1 MSLMLEEGLKFSSPS
16 GGGQGLKFP
25 SPSGGGQGLR
35 FPSPSG
41 GGQGGG
47 AVVVERSTPMQGAI
61 ELVLHHPPSASA
73 VRPGQ
78 FFQLAVGAPH
88 TILRRPYSAAWADPA
103 SGRIGFI
110 FNVVGAGSAWLAV
123 RHEGHQLDLL
133 GPLGRGFELDGI
145 NPAIVV
151 AGGLGVAVFPGVVQ
165 ALVARGRR
173 VTVLLGAHTAA
184 QLLPADRFA
193 GAELRVATDDG
204 SAGNHGSVV
213 DLLGEEQFPSP
224 LWGMELV
231 RGADIFA
238 CGPTP
243 MLLALMHQ
251 ARRLEISLSSL
262 QVALETPMGCGI
274 GTCLGCAAPRGD
286 GGYLLTC
293 QDGPCLR
300 ADRIDWDRMTDAF
313 HG

>member
-1 MSLMLEEGLKFSSPS
+1 MTVALAPG
-16 GGGQGLKFP
+16 
-25 SPSGGGQGLR
+25 
-35 FPSPSG
+35 
-41 GGQGGG
+41 
-47 AVVVERSTPMQGAI
+47 VVVGRSQPMHGST
-61 ELVLHHPPSASA
+61 ELVIDHPPSAA
-73 VRPGQ
+73 ALRPGQ

-88 TILRRPYSAAWADPA
+88 TILRRPYSAAWAEPA

-110 FNVVGAGSAWLAV
+110 FNVVGAGSVWLAN
-123 RHEGHQLDLL
+123 RHEGHELDLL
-133 GPLGRGFELDGI
+133 GPLGKGFELDGS

-165 ALVARGRR
+165 ALLARGRQ
-173 VTVLLGAHTAA
+173 VTVLLGARTAD
-184 QLLPADRFA
+184 QLLPSDRFG
-193 GAELRVATDDG
+193 GAEVRIATDDG
-204 SAGNHGSVV
+204 TAGHHGSVV
-213 DLLGEEQFPSP
+213 DLFLRLPPPLAGERQGGG
-224 LWGMELV
+224 L
-231 RGADIFA
+231 DILA

-243 MLLALMHQ
+243 MLQALMQ
-251 ARRLEISLSSL
+251 TARRLERPLSSI
-262 QVALETPMGCGI
+262 QVALETPMGCGV